1 MEQFSVEV
9 YAIIENNGKVLS
21 LLKKSTDG
29 FSADKWSLPGGE
41 MKFGE
46 DAIDALKRC
55 VKESCSLD
63 IDVLSPIDVAV
74 DIDENKKKQTVA
86 ITYVCEFKSGQAKPS
101 KEYKEC
107 KWYDPKKIPD
117 LEELDWV
124 MERAIYPYIEL
135 ISA

>member
-1 MEQFSVEV
+1 MENFLVEV
-9 YAIIENNGKVLS
+9 YAIIENDGKVLA

-29 FSADKWSLPGGE
+29 FSADKWSLPGGL

-46 DAIDALKRC
+46 DAIDALKRN
-55 VKESCSLD
+55 VKETCGLD

-74 DIDENKKKQTVA
+74 DIDEDKKKQTVA

-107 KWYDPKKIPD
+107 KWCDPKKIPE

-124 MERAIYPYIEL
+124 MEKSIYPYIEL